1 MELYSMPQLDK
12 TPYSD
17 IHYVER
23 SNLPSTSIPVDV
35 KKFSPVSGDILTSSA
50 WSAVIHRPA
59 EDSEPEDLPSTVD
72 MDAIKGSPSTSLPA
86 AGASVWSES
95 DRGHV
100 GGGGGDDDSDSDDDD
115 DDEDDDDEN
124 EKGDSSSESSSR
136 NSDGEDADSESGT
149 AQGSASDSDS
159 ESSSRN
165 SYDSDSDS
173 ASSDSSCSSRS
184 SESSHSSSSPAPKPV
199 PVRDVDK
206 RSSNEQQPTLVKSRL
221 NVPRNDKNEERCD
234 VKAGSQTAKDGDKS
248 DERRVTMRKEEEH
261 KPFRSMNL
269 HPKEDQRSDP
279 KRNFSHTNPEAEE
292 NRLKEKLKEPQKP
305 SPLRA
310 VRRKDLEVQPSRMTD
325 RIKGLSNEVT
335 STRPHTSSSST
346 TQSHNFKD
354 LNSVDEKKSERK
366 LISSS
371 TAQTSAANE
380 SSSDVELPVQVVK
393 DAIKRIQ
400 VAPKPKPSSNTVN
413 NKEDDDAEHEE
424 DDEGEEDESS
434 DEDRGRDSRQAQYSS
449 SLLQKFVESTE
460 RLSGKRSS
468 APVRVSGPKLSTS
481 SGSSQSSKDAVRLK
495 HAHPSQFLSSNSLP
509 ARCVE
514 PSAGPSGRPGPADL
528 EVYCSVSN
536 VSPDSGIYCVN
547 GSPWHQSSPAHSPQ
561 HPLKAL
567 PSPPRGLAHQDHR
580 RKHVSMPV
588 LPLSSSKSP
597 KKSSNQLE
605 RQKDVRV
612 PPILTMDD
620 SDDEM
625 SSSPMLTAPARR
637 GRGRPKKVPPVLEP
651 CLPFN
656 SKPSSKSVCSLDQSK
671 LKNRKQVK
679 QRKESESSDQS
690 EERCDKILMFTT
702 HRPREVQV
710 TSQGVQCDQ
719 SEFSLMG
726 LTKKKKKS
734 QSSQNHQSSQV
745 KYIQPTVYSVQEKE
759 KLYQKVDLPTACDRV
774 KKNADGRTYGH
785 SPMAQSKS
793 YPNNSS
799 KDLGSFKR
807 SSKQDSSP
815 SCNQSSSSSK
825 RRLPTSVEKRKKGR
839 RRGHAARLAAAAAAL
854 LSSSSSLSLK
864 PDTPTPS
871 SSVQPAP
878 SSASSSTSVRPSKP
892 SRPSEKVVS
901 LPRGIKNHKHNKKH
915 HKRKNHKKH
924 SSRSSSIDPKF
935 LQELEKL
942 ILDFQKC
949 CCIARIQQPSNRLG
963 EAAKLPSIFRLKR
976 IGKKRKGSERS
987 KTSDRDSGPE
997 ADNTIPP
1004 VVPAPRDS
1012 RDKGSTG
1019 GKRRP
1024 KKSAVETPKGQ
1035 RPEANNEQRL
1045 PLKKRHYHMSSAPNH
1060 QTGVTSSPEMS
1071 LDISSSAED
1080 KRSNNDDSP
1089 TSSISSKGSVVSATS
1104 QGSRGNLSVNNPN
1117 QSNKVAPPTSV
1128 SADVPPAVT
1137 SCATKGSP
1145 TPPISSVGSRQPF
1158 NSSGSA
1164 KGNILPGPS
1173 VAHRVTV
1180 VMPATSSSPV
1190 GNTFPAGESSILSKA
1205 DSSASFASVCGKSD
1219 TPPSHLTLV
1228 KNSPS
1233 VPCSNLITVTP
1244 SVKESSQGCSPPSDK
1259 SAVSA
1264 SSSVVPSKNNQL
1276 PEENSLVIKTNG
1288 TSGTSVKVSNSKSCA
1303 TSDSAGLNSSAI
1315 KSAADSSL
1323 ASKSTAPTSVNQF
1336 ASRAVSA
1343 AQSDNLE
1350 GMRSALSMNR
1360 TPPPP
1365 SGLSAD
1371 FGTSQAGSVK
1381 NSVSSSNA
1389 EAKLSRNS
1397 YDDAIEACISKYSSE
1412 VPSINLTPRA
1422 VITTPKKRHRMEMQ
1436 GKPGGSKG
1444 KEVEPSVD
1452 STTGSVLSS
1461 SSLMPKRSN
1470 SRTVSS
1476 PTLEANHPV
1485 VQTKLMPPLPTPQ
1498 ALSPGGSKLI
1508 ESGIFEPSSSSEHFV
1523 LNVSL
1528 PATPVKSAITGL
1540 SKLKATTCYKPTVAE
1555 PVAPESTP
1563 AEESSSDSFTL
1574 TSKNLRQK
1582 KSGLGIS
1589 SEEDLRD
1596 SASEDRSVE
1605 NNTPDP
1611 FQFHEDDDPIPV
1623 LKSDVD
1629 PKIKA
1634 KSKPKPKKAD
1644 NLDKETDTKKVE
1656 IEVKAEA
1663 KSEANSIPPD
1673 VESLKSNDLKEVRIQ
1688 VEKLSNVDTSSQKGK
1703 DAKQTKS
1710 SNPVTKRR
1718 RKCNRTGFPVKRK
1731 KKKKETSLPLDVK
1744 TEEELKGDTDAES
1757 ATDSRIQDDGI
1768 KSLKEEVSDSGT
1780 NVKVEP
1786 MKESQAV
1793 ILKFEESNC
1802 SNDIKEEAK
1811 PSDQSSPPLHN
1822 YSPLSPNSQQ
1832 SAMKSGESSTSL
1844 NEDAP
1849 VPYIDRIP
1857 NKDKYMYAGL
1867 SKRVDGKAEC
1877 KVRKPSKAVLR
1888 AMRAKFS
1895 ENISLPQMPAGTT
1908 KGPKL
1913 MPPNWSSDES
1923 DDSVDEPYEYPEM
1936 PSYVGDAG
1944 PEDGT
1949 KSDSEHEVAELPE
1962 MLRIPE
1968 ECSAVTLPDTDDVSR
1983 KRPRRDMKRPAASP
1997 CDESV
2002 KSKCSKSE
2010 KEESHSSTSKKAR
2023 TTNESRTRNKR
2034 KLGAD
2039 DLPSSAELRNARC
2052 KKRRTMP
2059 RLEADSIE
2067 TDGDESVLGELPGP
2081 STGGPGDALSD
2092 EEAPKPFSADAKQPR
2107 WRKNF
2112 LPAGLFSDYYK
2123 MDEPRPVGAS
2133 KKGLQYKP
2141 EDHPYG
2147 LLPPPYHC
2155 GKWLRQRRVNFQL
2168 PYDLWWLHSHNKL
2181 PGRDTV
2187 PSWNYKKIRTNY
2199 YNNVKPSYVHEPQ
2212 SCNCKSPDEDTS
2224 KGCGDDCINRLV
2236 YAECAPGLC
2245 PLKERCSNQKIQRHE
2260 WAPGLDKFMTKEK
2273 GWGVR
2278 TKLPIK
2284 TGEFIL
2290 EYVGEVVSDR
2300 EFKERMA
2307 TIYTEDTHHYCLHL
2321 DGGLVIDGHRMG
2333 GDGRFVNHSCEPNCE
2348 MQKWSV
2354 NGLFR
2359 MALFAL
2365 RDIEANEELG
2375 YDYNFSL
2382 FNAAEG
2388 QPCKCGSSKCR
2399 GVIGGKSQRVSII
2412 PSSQNG
2418 SSSKVS
2424 VEDNS
2429 DKKGGRKN
2437 KSKTNRK
2444 NDGERAA
2451 ENMRQRKRMEA
2462 QRLNQWLTMNIR
2474 QMSHQQRSFVQ
2485 QHHCFLLRNLEK
2497 VKRLRE
2503 KLKQATQRT
2512 EGANRQGSS
2521 NVKQSDVFLTQL
2533 NALSIPRNVRTRR
2546 LAQAED
2552 NPELARNARLA
2563 CVLRELFNVVVSAK
2577 DEKDEVLSNPFM
2589 TLPNKRKLPL
2599 YYVRIREP
2607 LDFSTIEQNINSGLY
2622 CSLEAFD
2629 QDICKVLNNNLR
2641 FYGRTTNLGIAS
2653 VRLKKIYMDAKKD
2666 AHPQLVDVLGEALPA
2681 SLVAEKDPAEEEEV
2695 IRCICGL
2702 YRDEGM
2708 MIQCE
2713 RCLVWQ
2719 HCDCVKADSS
2729 FEHYL
2734 CEICQPRPVDLEIVM
2749 EPQPNDSPEGH
2760 VEYITL
2766 LRGDL
2771 QIRQG
2776 DTVYVLRDGTEG
2788 EGESQ
2793 AKATYKTVK
2802 EPKYADMDIYR
2813 IERLWKDERGERFAY
2828 VHNYLWP
2835 HETFHEPTRKFYPNE
2850 VIRVPRFEMI
2860 SLDLI
2865 WARCWVLDPM
2875 TYCKGRPIEA
2885 IEEHVYICEFR
2896 VDKSCRLFYKISKAQ
2911 SRANLCLKSYAF
2923 ETFETRL
2930 KPVRTYSPHGTLP
2943 IPSLKSRGRGNQ
2955 DDASST
2961 KSMQHSPAVAPEEEE
2976 EVPLAR
2982 REKQREHLNG
2992 ILLRLLANQQ
3002 CKQPLDISYLL
3013 DPGKRQRKK
3022 TLNT

>member
-1 MELYSMPQLDK
+1 MPQLDK
-12 TPYSD
+12 SPYSD

-35 KKFSPVSGDILTSSA
+35 KKFSPVTGDILTSSA
-50 WSAVIHRPA
+50 WSAVIHHPA

-86 AGASVWSES
+86 AGVSVWSGS
-95 DRGHV
+95 DRGH
-100 GGGGGDDDSDSDDDD
+100 GGGEAGDDDSDSGDDDDDD
-115 DDEDDDDEN
+115 DDEDEDEN
-124 EKGDSSSESSSR
+124 EKEDSSSESSSR

-184 SESSHSSSSPAPKPV
+184 SESSHSSSSPTPKQV
-199 PVRDVDK
+199 PVRDADK
-206 RSSNEQQPTLVKSRL
+206 RSSSIEQHHTLVKQRL
-221 NVPRNDKNEERCD
+221 NAQRIEKNVEKCD
-234 VKAGSQTAKDGDKS
+234 GVGSQTLKDGDIT
-248 DERRVTMRKEEEH
+248 DEKRGIIKKEDE
-261 KPFRSMNL
+261 KTFKNTSLQM
-269 HPKEDQRSDP
+269 KEDQQSDD
-279 KRNFSHTNPEAEE
+279 KRIPSRTNAQVEDD
-292 NRLKEKLKEPQKP
+292 RLKEKLKEPQKP

-310 VRRKDLEVQPSRMTD
+310 VRRKDGDVQPSRMPS
-325 RIKGLSNEVT
+325 KAPSNEV
-335 STRPHTSSSST
+335 SSRRPHPSSSST
-346 TQSHNFKD
+346 SLSHNFKD
-354 LNSVDEKKSERK
+354 LRSINELKSERK
-366 LISSS
+366 SITSS
-371 TAQTSAANE
+371 TVQTSAAKCPSND
-380 SSSDVELPVQVVK
+380 SCSDVELPVDVVK
-393 DAIKRIQ
+393 NAIKRIQ
-400 VAPKPKPSSNTVN
+400 VVSKAKPNSNTVN
-413 NKEDDDAEHEE
+413 NKKDLEDEE
-424 DDEGEEDESS
+424 DSS
-434 DEDRGRDSRQAQYSS
+434 DGTSKQSQYSS
-449 SLLQKFVESTE
+449 SLLQKFVETTEQMST
-460 RLSGKRSS
+460 KRNS
-468 APVRVSGPKLSTS
+468 ATVRS
-481 SGSSQSSKDAVRLK
+481 SGSKHSSSIAGSSHISKETARSK
-495 HAHPSQFLSSNSLP
+495 HPHASQFLPSNSSS
-509 ARCVE
+509 ARE
-514 PSAGPSGRPGPADL
+514 PSAGPSARPGPADL

-536 VSPDSGIYCVN
+536 VSPDSGIFCVN
-547 GSPWHQSSPAHSPQ
+547 GSPWHHSSPAHSPQ

-567 PSPPRGLAHQDHR
+567 PSPPRGPVNQDHR
-580 RKHVSMPV
+580 RKNVPMPV
-588 LPLSSSKSP
+588 LPSSSSKSP
-597 KKSSNQLE
+597 KKSSSHLE
-605 RQKDVRV
+605 RHKDIRV

-625 SSSPMLTAPARR
+625 SSSPMLSAPARR

-651 CLPFN
+651 CLPFS

-671 LKNRKQVK
+671 TKNRKQVK
-679 QRKESESSDQS
+679 QHKESESSDQS

-719 SEFSLMG
+719 SEFSLIG
-726 LTKKKKKS
+726 QSKKKKKS
-734 QSSQNHQSSQV
+734 QNSQNHQV
-745 KYIQPTVYSVQEKE
+745 RYIKPTAYSVQEKE
-759 KLYQKVDLPTACDRV
+759 KLCQKVDALQSVCDRV
-774 KKNADGRTYGH
+774 KKNVDSCTYGH
-785 SPMAQSKS
+785 SPQSKS

-799 KDLGSFKR
+799 KDLGLFKR
-807 SSKQDSSP
+807 TSKQDSSST

-854 LSSSSSLSLK
+854 LSSSSLSLK
-864 PDTPTPS
+864 PDPPNSTVPPP
-871 SSVQPAP
+871 Q
-878 SSASSSTSVRPSKP
+878 SSASSSTSVRPSKT
-892 SRPSEKVVS
+892 SRPAEKVVS
-901 LPRGIKNHKHNKKH
+901 LPRGVKNHKHNKKH

-949 CCIARIQQPSNRLG
+949 YIARIQQPANKLG
-963 EAAKLPSIFRLKR
+963 EGNRLPSIFRLKR

-987 KTSDRDSGPE
+987 KNSDRDSGPE
-997 ADNTIPP
+997 AENTTPP

-1045 PLKKRHYHMSSAPNH
+1045 PLKKRHYHMSSAPN
-1060 QTGVTSSPEMS
+1060 QQSGVTSSPEMS
-1071 LDISSSAED
+1071 LDVSSSAED

-1089 TSSISSKGSVVSATS
+1089 TSSISSKASIVSATS
-1104 QGSRGNLSVNNPN
+1104 QGSRGNANQSVNAPN
-1117 QSNKVAPPTSV
+1117 LSNKVTLPTSI
-1128 SADVPPAVT
+1128 STDISPAAS
-1137 SCATKGSP
+1137 SCAAKGGFTAS
-1145 TPPISSVGSRQPF
+1145 TSGMSSRPPF
-1158 NSSGSA
+1158 NSTGSL
-1164 KGNILPGPS
+1164 KGNALPAAG
-1173 VAHRVTV
+1173 VAQKITV

-1190 GNTFPAGESSILSKA
+1190 GNTFHSSESSILSKA

-1219 TPPSHLTLV
+1219 APPSLLTVV
-1228 KNSPS
+1228 KNCPTT
-1233 VPCSNLITVTP
+1233 VPCSSSATP
-1244 SVKESSQGCSPPSDK
+1244 TATASAREPLQGCSTS
-1259 SAVSA
+1259 SETSVSA
-1264 SSSVVPSKNNQL
+1264 SPSAVPSKNIQL
-1276 PEENSLVIKTNG
+1276 AVENSLVIRENS
-1288 TSGTSVKVSNSKSCA
+1288 TSGTSVKVASSK
-1303 TSDSAGLNSSAI
+1303 SSAI
-1315 KSAADSSL
+1315 SVSGCLNTPAVKSVADSSL
-1323 ASKSTAPTSVNQF
+1323 ALKSNSVTSVNQF
-1336 ASRAVSA
+1336 ASQVLPPSQTGESTHMSSAVSTNKA
-1343 AQSDNLE
+1343 
-1350 GMRSALSMNR
+1350 SAPS
-1360 TPPPP
+1360 

-1371 FGTSQAGSVK
+1371 CGSVK
-1381 NSVSSSNA
+1381 NNVSSSIS
-1389 EAKLSRNS
+1389 EVKLPRNS
-1397 YDDAIEACISKYSSE
+1397 YDEAIEACISKYSSE
-1412 VPSINLTPRA
+1412 APSINLTPRS

-1436 GKPGGSKG
+1436 GKPGAGKG
-1444 KEVEPSVD
+1444 KDAETGVD
-1452 STTGSVLSS
+1452 STTGSGGTPSS
-1461 SSLMPKRSN
+1461 QMLKRSN
-1470 SRTVSS
+1470 SRTAAETNQ
-1476 PTLEANHPV
+1476 PL
-1485 VQTKLMPPLPTPQ
+1485 VQTKLAPPLPAPQ
-1498 ALSPGGSKLI
+1498 ALSPGGSKMI
-1508 ESGIFEPSSSSEHFV
+1508 ESGIFEPSSSSEHYV

-1528 PATPVKSAITGL
+1528 PATPVKSAIAGL
-1540 SKLKATTCYKPTVAE
+1540 SKLKSTPCFKPSSAD
-1555 PVAPESTP
+1555 PAAPESTP
-1563 AEESSSDSFTL
+1563 AEELPSDSFTL
-1574 TSKNLRQK
+1574 TSHNLRQK
-1582 KSGLGIS
+1582 KSVLS
-1589 SEEDLRD
+1589 TSDLEEPKDAVSEERN
-1596 SASEDRSVE
+1596 VK

-1611 FQFHEDDDPIPV
+1611 FQFHEDEPISG
-1623 LKSDVD
+1623 LKANADLKMKS
-1629 PKIKA
+1629 
-1634 KSKPKPKKAD
+1634 KSKPKAKKVD
-1644 NLDKETDTKKVE
+1644 NVDKLTDLKKVE
-1656 IEVKAEA
+1656 VEVKTESKTEA
-1663 KSEANSIPPD
+1663 KSTPPD
-1673 VESLKSNDLKEVRIQ
+1673 LVSVKPNELKEVRVQ
-1688 VEKLSNVDTSSQKGK
+1688 VEKLSNVAASSQKGK
-1703 DAKQTKS
+1703 DGKLAKS

-1731 KKKKETSLPLDVK
+1731 KKKKDASVGLDVK
-1744 TEEELKGDTDAES
+1744 NEEGSKEDTDAES
-1757 ATDSRIQDDGI
+1757 VSECTMQDDGL
-1768 KSLKEEVSDSGT
+1768 KSLKEEVMDNGT

-1786 MKESQAV
+1786 SKESQAV
-1793 ILKFEESNC
+1793 ILKVEDSNC
-1802 SNDIKEEAK
+1802 SNDVKQELKLTE
-1811 PSDQSSPPLHN
+1811 QSSPPHN
-1822 YSPLSPNSQQ
+1822 YSAMSPNSQL
-1832 SAMKSGESSTSL
+1832 SAMKSGDSTVSL
-1844 NEDAP
+1844 IEDVAH

-1857 NKDKYMYAGL
+1857 NKDKYMFAGF
-1867 SKRVDGKAEC
+1867 SKRLDGKPES

-1895 ENISLPQMPAGTT
+1895 DDISLPQMPSSNT
-1908 KGPKL
+1908 KGSKL
-1913 MPPNWSSDES
+1913 MQPNWSSDES
-1923 DDSVDEPYEYPEM
+1923 DGSVDEPYEYPETPTYM
-1936 PSYVGDAG
+1936 GG
-1944 PEDGT
+1944 EDET
-1949 KSDSEHEVAELPE
+1949 RTDSDREEAELPE
-1962 MLRIPE
+1962 LLRMTAD
-1968 ECSAVTLPDTDDVSR
+1968 SNAVTHQGSEDISR
-1983 KRPRRDMKRPAASP
+1983 KRPKRDMKRPAVSS
-1997 CDESV
+1997 CDESIQ
-2002 KSKCSKSE
+2002 SKCSKSG
-2010 KEESHSSTSKKAR
+2010 KEENHSSGSKKAK
-2023 TTNESRTRNKR
+2023 TTNDSRTRNKR
-2034 KLGAD
+2034 KIGAD
-2039 DLPSSAELRNARC
+2039 DMPMSSELRNERC
-2052 KKRRTMP
+2052 RKRSRIVP
-2059 RLEADSIE
+2059 RMEADSVE
-2067 TDGDESVLGELPGP
+2067 TDGDESVQGELPVL
-2081 STGGPGDALSD
+2081 SLGGTGDALSD
-2092 EEAPKPFSADAKQPR
+2092 EEAPKPFLADPKQPR
-2107 WRKNF
+2107 WKKNFLPAKKNF
-2112 LPAGLFSDYYK
+2112 LPAGLFSDFFK
-2123 MDEPRPVGAS
+2123 TDEPRPVGGS
-2133 KKGLQYKP
+2133 KKAIQFKP
-2141 EDHPYG
+2141 EDHPHG
-2147 LLPPPYHC
+2147 LLPAPYHC
-2155 GKWLRQRRVNFQL
+2155 GKWLRQRKVNFQL

-2212 SCNCKSPDEDTS
+2212 SCNCKAPEDGTP

-2245 PLKERCSNQKIQRHE
+2245 PLRDRCSNQKIQRHE

-2399 GVIGGKSQRVSII
+2399 GVIGGKSQRVNIL

-2485 QHHCFLLRNLEK
+2485 EHHCFLLRNLEK

-2503 KLKQATQRT
+2503 KLRQATQRA
-2512 EGANRQGSS
+2512 EGANRQGTS

-2563 CVLRELFNVVVSAK
+2563 CVLRDLFNVVVSAK

-2719 HCDCVKADSS
+2719 HCDCVKADST

-2734 CEICQPRPVDLEIVM
+2734 CEICHPRPVDLEIVM
-2749 EPQPNDSPEGH
+2749 EPQPGDSPKGQ

-2788 EGESQ
+2788 EGQ

-2813 IERLWKDERGERFAY
+2813 IERLWKDEKGERFAY

-2850 VIRVPRFEMI
+2850 VIRVPRFEII

-2885 IEEHVYICEFR
+2885 VEEHVYICEFR

-2943 IPSLKSRGRGNQ
+2943 MPSVKSRGRGNQ

-2961 KSMQHSPAVAPEEEE
+2961 KSMQHSPAVGPEEEE

-2982 REKQREHLNG
+2982 VRDTAIAEKREKQRGHLNG